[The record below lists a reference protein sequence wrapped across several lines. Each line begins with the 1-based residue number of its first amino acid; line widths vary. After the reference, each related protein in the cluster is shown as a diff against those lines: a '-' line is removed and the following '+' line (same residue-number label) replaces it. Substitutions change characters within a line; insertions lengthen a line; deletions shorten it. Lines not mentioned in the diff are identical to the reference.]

1 MRVRVLTQ
9 EQIQEARRQ
18 QKEGCTN
25 RQIALYFGVGKTTIW
40 DNIYQNRRRIPL
52 RRITLLSNI
61 PSVIM
66 IVTIMRKEGFTSMDV
81 SEILS
86 IPLIEVNKIYSRK

>member
-1 MRVRVLTQ
+1 MRIRVLTQ
-9 EQIQEARRQ
+9 EQIQEARKQ
-18 QKEGCTN
+18 QKDGWTN
-25 RQIALYFGVGKTTIW
+25 RHIALYFGVGKTTIW
-40 DNIYQNRRRIPL
+40 DNVFQPRRRILL

-66 IVTIMRKEGFTSMDV
+66 IVTTMRNEGFTSQDV